1 MDRDQNGPV
10 SRAVRLCPLD
20 GGPNRGSSCEDG
32 CPDVSESGHQPTT
45 ASAAPG
51 SATPDALKAP
61 SETPGPQTP
70 TDLASWTSR
79 ARGSRRRRRITA
91 VAGAVA
97 GLLTLTAV
105 ALPSP
110 YIIESPGPTFNTIGE
125 MDGEP
130 VITINGAQTY
140 PTDGNLDLTTVY
152 VSGAPTGWTTFLDVV
167 RSWAQPTEAVIPQEL
182 VYPSGTTSDEVTAQ
196 NTEAMATSQSWAVA
210 AALENLGIDYRQTL
224 FVAGFT
230 GESQATGLL
239 EPKDQLESAD
249 GVEVTGLEG
258 LKSRLNASG
267 GQTVELGIIRG
278 GEELEVEVPVYPG
291 AEGEWLMGVYL
302 DSDFEF
308 PLDVTVTLE
317 NVGGPSAGMMFALG
331 IIDELTPGPMAG
343 GRHIAG
349 TGTIDPD
356 GTVGEIGGIVQK
368 VSGAAD
374 SGAEV
379 FLAPEGNCAELTG
392 RVPDGIA
399 VYSVSTLDQARSVVE
414 AVGSGGMPQVPA
426 CG

>member
-1 MDRDQNGPV
+1 M
-10 SRAVRLCPLD
+10 
-20 GGPNRGSSCEDG
+20 
-32 CPDVSESGHQPTT
+32 
-45 ASAAPG
+45 
-51 SATPDALKAP
+51 
-61 SETPGPQTP
+61 
-70 TDLASWTSR
+70 
-79 ARGSRRRRRITA
+79 
-91 VAGAVA
+91 AGAVA

-105 ALPSP
+105 VLPSP

-125 MDGEP
+125 FEGEP
-130 VITINGAQTY
+130 VISVSGAETY

-152 VSGAPTGWTTFLDVV
+152 VSGPPTGWTTFLDVV
-167 RSWAQPTEAVIPQEL
+167 RSGITPVEAVIPQEL
-182 VYPSGTTSDEVTAQ
+182 VYPSGTTSDEVTAE

-230 GESQATGLL
+230 EESRAAGLL
-239 EPKDQLESAD
+239 EPKDQLVTAD

-258 LKSRLNASG
+258 LKGRLNASG
-267 GQTVELGIIRG
+267 GEDVELGIVRG
-278 GEELEVEVPVYPG
+278 GEELEIEVPVYPG

-308 PLDVTVTLE
+308 PLDVSVTLE

-331 IIDELTPGPMAG
+331 IIDELTPGALAG

-379 FLAPEGNCAELTG
+379 FLAPEGNCAELAG
-392 RVPDGIA
+392 RTPDGIS
-399 VYSVSTLDQARSVVE
+399 VYSVATLEQARSVVE
-414 AVGSGGMPQVPA
+414 AVGSGGTPQVPT

>member
-1 MDRDQNGPV
+1 M
-10 SRAVRLCPLD
+10 
-20 GGPNRGSSCEDG
+20 
-32 CPDVSESGHQPTT
+32 SESGHQPTT

-51 SATPDALKAP
+51 SATPDAN
-61 SETPGPQTP
+61 
-70 TDLASWTSR
+70 DWTSQ
-79 ARGSRRRRRITA
+79 RGHVEAAADLSVISRRRRGGRRRRRVTA

-105 ALPSP
+105 VLPSP
-110 YIIESPGPTFNTIGE
+110 FIIESPGPTFNTIGE
-125 MDGEP
+125 FEGEP
-130 VITINGAQTY
+130 VISVSGAETY

-152 VSGAPTGWTTFLDVV
+152 VSGAPTGWTTFLDVI
-167 RSWAQPTEAVIPQEL
+167 RSWAAPADAVIPQEL
-182 VYPSGTTSDEVTAQ
+182 VYPSGTTSDQVAEQ
-196 NTEAMATSQSWAVA
+196 NAEAMTTSQSWAIA
-210 AALENLGIDYRQTL
+210 AALENLGTDYLQTL

-230 GESQATGLL
+230 EESRAAGLL
-239 EPKDQLESAD
+239 EPKDQLVTAD

-258 LKSRLNASG
+258 LKDRLNASG
-267 GQTVELGIIRG
+267 GEDVELGIVRG
-278 GEELEVEVPVYPG
+278 GERTSIDVPVYPG
-291 AEGEWLMGVYL
+291 AAGEWLMGVYL

-308 PLDVTVTLE
+308 PVDVSVTLD

-331 IIDELTPGPMAG
+331 IIDELTPGAMAG

-374 SGAEV
+374 SGAEA
-379 FLAPEGNCAELTG
+379 FLAPEGNCAELAG
-392 RVPDGIA
+392 RAPDGIT
-399 VYSVSTLDQARSVVE
+399 VYSVATLEQARSAVE
-414 AVGSGGMPQVPA
+414 AVGSGGTPEVPT

>member
-1 MDRDQNGPV
+1 MTPKGP
-10 SRAVRLCPLD
+10 
-20 GGPNRGSSCEDG
+20 E
-32 CPDVSESGHQPTT
+32 ETT
-45 ASAAPG
+45 
-51 SATPDALKAP
+51 
-61 SETPGPQTP
+61 GPQTP
-70 TDLASWTSR
+70 TDLTAWTGRLR
-79 ARGSRRRRRITA
+79 AARRRRRITA
-91 VAGAVA
+91 VAGALA

-125 MDGEP
+125 YDGEP
-130 VITINGAQTY
+130 VITVNGAETY

-167 RSWAQPTEAVIPQEL
+167 RSWARPSEAVVPQEL

-210 AALENLGIDYRQTL
+210 AALENLGLEYRQTL
-224 FVAGFT
+224 FVSGFT
-230 GESQATGLL
+230 EASQATGLL
-239 EPKDQLESAD
+239 DPRDQLVTAD

-267 GQTVELGIIRG
+267 GEAVELGIIRG
-278 GEELEVEVPVYPG
+278 GEDLEIDVPVYPG

-308 PLDVTVTLE
+308 PVDVTVTLE

-331 IIDELTPGPMAG
+331 IIDELTPGPMAA

-374 SGAEV
+374 GGTEV
-379 FLAPEGNCAELTG
+379 FLAPEGNCAELAG
-392 RVPDGIA
+392 RVPDGIT
-399 VYSVSTLDQARSVVE
+399 VYSVATLGQARSAVE
-414 AVGSGGMPQVPA
+414 AVGNGEMPQVPA

>member
-1 MDRDQNGPV
+1 M
-10 SRAVRLCPLD
+10 
-20 GGPNRGSSCEDG
+20 
-32 CPDVSESGHQPTT
+32 T
-45 ASAAPG
+45 
-51 SATPDALKAP
+51 
-61 SETPGPQTP
+61 
-70 TDLASWTSR
+70 
-79 ARGSRRRRRITA
+79 
-91 VAGAVA
+91 GAVA

-105 ALPSP
+105 VLPSP

-125 MDGEP
+125 FEGER
-130 VITINGAQTY
+130 VISVSGAETF

-152 VSGAPTGWTTFLDVV
+152 VSGEPTGWTTFLDVI
-167 RSWAQPTEAVIPQEL
+167 RSWATPAEAIIPQEL
-182 VYPSGTTSDEVTAQ
+182 VYPSGTTSDEVAAQ
-196 NTEAMATSQSWAVA
+196 NSEAMTTSQSWAVA

-224 FVAGFT
+224 FVSGFT
-230 GESQATGLL
+230 EESQATGLL
-239 EPKDQLESAD
+239 EPKDQLVSAD

-267 GQTVELGIIRG
+267 GQDVVLGIVRDG
-278 GEELEVEVPVYPG
+278 TELDVEVPVYPG

-308 PLDVTVTLE
+308 PIDVSVTLE

-331 IIDELTPGPMAG
+331 IIDELTPGAMAG

-368 VSGAAD
+368 VTGAAD

-379 FLAPEGNCAELTG
+379 FLAPQGNCAELAG
-392 RVPDGIA
+392 RVPEDIT
-399 VYSVSTLDQARSVVE
+399 VYSVETLEQARSAVE
-414 AVGSGGMPQVPA
+414 AVGRGGTPEAPT
-426 CG
+426 CT